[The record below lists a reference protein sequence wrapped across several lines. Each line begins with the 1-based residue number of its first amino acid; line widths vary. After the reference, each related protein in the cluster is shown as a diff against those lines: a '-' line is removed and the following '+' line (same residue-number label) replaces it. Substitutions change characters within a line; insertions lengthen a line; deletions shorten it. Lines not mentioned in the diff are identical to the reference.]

1 MIELLVTMVIM
12 GVVLGGLTTIF
23 VSGSKAEN
31 DMNVRFQAQQQ
42 ARLALDRV
50 RRDAHAAG
58 CATIGGGGS
67 NVQLLLPSSTGT
79 CPGATLYSYYCTAAS
94 TQLSGA
100 YALYRALTV
109 IGTCSTAGGG
119 TLVADYL
126 TTNVLFT
133 TPSSTGQ
140 QLGKLGVD
148 FSVDASTNT
157 TGGVYELKDEIVLR
171 NSPRSAT

>member
-1 MIELLVTMVIM
+1 
-12 GVVLGGLTTIF
+12 
-23 VSGSKAEN
+23 
-31 DMNVRFQAQQQ
+31 AQQQ

-58 CATIGGGGS
+58 CGTPGGTTGT
-67 NVQLLLPSSTGT
+67 NVQLILPSSTGT
-79 CPGATLYSYYCTAAS
+79 CPGVTLYAYYCTAAS

-100 YALYRALTV
+100 FALYRALTV

-126 TTNVLFT
+126 TTDQNVFT

-148 FSVDASTNT
+148 FKVDASSKN

-171 NSPRSAT
+171 NSPRSA